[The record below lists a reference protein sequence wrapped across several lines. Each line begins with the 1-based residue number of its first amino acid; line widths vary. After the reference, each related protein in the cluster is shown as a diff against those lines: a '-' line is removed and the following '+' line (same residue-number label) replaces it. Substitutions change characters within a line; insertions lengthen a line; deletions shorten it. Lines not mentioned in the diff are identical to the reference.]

1 MASHSPEHTTIGMVG
16 YPNVGKSSTINA
28 ILRHKKVPVSA
39 TPGRTKH
46 FQVKNIELCLLFDM
60 HLNVIFCTFC
70 LGIKEERA
78 ELKKKI
84 FIYCLLHRRS
94 KMLKSLLKL
103 LALNDNKKGQED
115 PSDCETKRLYGIFR
129 VET

>member
-1 MASHSPEHTTIGMVG
+1 MALASHSPEHTTIGMVG

-46 FQVKNIELCLLFDM
+46 FQVMNLFFAYCFDM
-60 HLNVIFCTFC
+60 HLNVIFCTFF

-78 ELKKKI
+78 KLKKKNL
-84 FIYCLLHRRS
+84 FIVYCIEDQ
-94 KMLKSLLKL
+94 KCLK
-103 LALNDNKKGQED
+103 A
-115 PSDCETKRLYGIFR
+115 C
-129 VET
+129 